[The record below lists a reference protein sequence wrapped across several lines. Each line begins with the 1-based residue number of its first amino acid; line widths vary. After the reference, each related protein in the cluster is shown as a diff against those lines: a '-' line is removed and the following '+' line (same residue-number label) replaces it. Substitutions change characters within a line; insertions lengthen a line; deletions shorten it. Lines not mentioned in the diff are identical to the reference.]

1 MRIAGVQMDVEL
13 GNVLGNFARMT
24 ERLREAAAHGTR
36 LIIFP
41 ECALSGYCFDSREE
55 ALPHAE
61 PLPGPATDS
70 FQLIC
75 RELNCLVAFGL
86 LEERDAKLYNS
97 VALVGPE
104 GLLAVYRKTH
114 LPWLGV
120 DRYTDYGDEEY
131 SVTEVDDVRFG
142 LNICYDA
149 GFPEPARCL
158 ALLGVDLIA
167 LPTNWPPGAEA
178 AAEYAINTRA
188 LENTIYYA
196 AVNRVGVERGCAF
209 IGQSRICDPLGRTLA
224 HANHTNEEIL
234 YADIDPEMSR
244 RKHLIRVAGSN
255 EVNRIADRRPELYK
269 PIVAPNKLQRPGRG

>member
-24 ERLREAAAHGTR
+24 ERLREAAAQGAR

-86 LEERDAKLYNS
+86 LEEQENKLYNS
-97 VALVGPE
+97 VALVGPD

-120 DRYTDYGDEEY
+120 DRYTDYGDEAY
-131 SVTEVDDVRFG
+131 SVTEVDNVRIG

-158 ALLGVDLIA
+158 ALLGADLIA

-188 LENTIYYA
+188 LENTLYYA
-196 AVNRVGVERGCAF
+196 AVNRVGVERACAF

-224 HANHTNEEIL
+224 HANHTDEEIL

-244 RKHLIRVAGSN
+244 RKHLIRTAGSN
-255 EVNRIADRRPELYK
+255 EVNRIADRRPELYQ
-269 PIVAPNKLQRPGRG
+269 PIVAPHKLPRPGRG